1 MFQTENCR
9 QSDGTTKGENMEVV
23 VTVLLWLLGL
33 VFLASG
39 GMKAFMPADKLTSN
53 KNLAWIEHTGIQ
65 QARIAG
71 FAEVA
76 AAIAFIGAA
85 VGLLPDALAGIAAL
99 GIVVIMVLAIVRV
112 HQPRSEPIVPNVVL
126 AVLALVLAIGIFTT

>member
-1 MFQTENCR
+1 
-9 QSDGTTKGENMEVV
+9 
-23 VTVLLWLLGL
+23 
-33 VFLASG
+33 
-39 GMKAFMPADKLTSN
+39 
-53 KNLAWIEHTGIQ
+53 
-65 QARIAG
+65 
-71 FAEVA
+71 VA

-85 VGLLPDALAGIAAL
+85 VGLLSDALAGIAAL